1 MSKLKKKIL
10 SDVMYKYGEITLYS
24 GNGGIICPW
33 ERELLKYYA
42 DREIVSIWGN
52 PVDCCAYIQI
62 K

>member
-1 MSKLKKKIL
+1 MNILKKKFL
-10 SDVMYKYGEITLYS
+10 SDVMYQYGTITVYS

-42 DREIVSIWGN
+42 DCEIVFIWVN
-52 PVDCCAYIQI
+52 PINCHAYIQI